1 MTKTKK
7 MLSVVFAGGG
17 TGGHIYPG
25 LAVADSL
32 RALCRKNGETVR
44 IYWIGNS
51 SGMDR
56 TVVEK
61 SIGSDGQK
69 SADFFYGIPSGKLR
83 RYVSLRNFSDIF
95 KIFAGFISS
104 FFILLK
110 IKPDVLFSKGGF
122 VSVPPC
128 ISARILGIP
137 VYTHECDFT
146 PGLATR
152 INAKSA
158 KRILVSYE
166 ETAGFFGGPASKKI
180 EVTGNPVRPA
190 FYEASA
196 ERGRMFLG
204 IEKNEKPVLLVLG
217 GSLGARQI
225 NTLVAENCGWLCER
239 FVVVHQTGE
248 KNTDDDAAERVP
260 ASVRNNYKPYPF
272 IYGEMPDVIAS
283 SDVVLSRAGANSI
296 WECAVSAK
304 PMLLVPLC
312 GSGTRGDQ
320 EDNAAYF
327 EKAGAALVLAGENA
341 VSEKLRACLETFL
354 DADVRRQFGERALAL
369 AGNEKPAEKI
379 AALLYSEAA
388 AECIGNTG
396 DLL

>member
-1 MTKTKK
+1 MKNKDEFA
-7 MLSVVFAGGG
+7 VVFAGGG

-32 RALCRKNGETVR
+32 RALCRKNGRNVR

-69 SADFFYGIPSGKLR
+69 SADVFYGIPSGKLR
-83 RYVSLRNFSDIF
+83 RYFSVRNFFDIF
-95 KIFAGFISS
+95 KIFAGFVSS

-110 IKPDVLFSKGGF
+110 IRPDVLFSKGGF

-128 ISARILGIP
+128 LSARILRIP

-146 PGLATR
+146 LGLATR

-158 KRILVSYE
+158 KKILVSYK
-166 ETAGFFGGPASKKI
+166 ETADFFAASSAKKI
-180 EVTGNPVRPA
+180 AVTGNPVRPA
-190 FYEASA
+190 FYTASA
-196 ERGRMFLG
+196 QRGRVFLG
-204 IEKNEKPVLLVLG
+204 IEQSDKPVLLVLG

-225 NTLVAENCGWLCER
+225 NALVAENIGWLCER
-239 FVVVHQTGE
+239 FIVVHQTGE
-248 KNTDDDAAERVP
+248 KNADDTAVENVP
-260 ASVRNNYKPYPF
+260 EAVRKNYKPYPF
-272 IYGEMPDVIAS
+272 IYSEMPDVIACA
-283 SDVVLSRAGANSI
+283 DAVLSRAGANSI

-304 PMLLVPLC
+304 PLLLIPLC

-320 EDNAAYF
+320 EDNASYF
-327 EKAGAALVLAGENA
+327 EKAGAAFVLAGENA
-341 VSEKLRACLETFL
+341 VSENLRACLEQFL
-354 DADVRRQFGERALAL
+354 DSEVRRTFGEKARALA
-369 AGNEKPAEKI
+369 GDEKPAEKI
-379 AALLYSEAA
+379 AALLYTEMAG
-388 AECIGNTG
+388 E
-396 DLL
+396 LL